1 MPVPRPRLLTGE
13 SKRRRSA
20 GSEGRAQHL
29 PRGGGNRGRLSGES
43 SALREIGLAAS
54 APAEAIEQA
63 ATVFLDARLLSQL
76 DEDHGEDEERWLSLK
91 LDKAA
96 RLLVV
101 SHTYR
106 DVAPRHATIRIISAR
121 RATRPETKTYE
132 ESKP

>member
-1 MPVPRPRLLTGE
+1 V
-13 SKRRRSA
+13 
-20 GSEGRAQHL
+20 
-29 PRGGGNRGRLSGES
+29 
-43 SALREIGLAAS
+43 
-54 APAEAIEQA
+54 AERFEYRFDWDPTKTARNAKDHGVTFEQA

-76 DEDHGEDEERWLSLK
+76 DDEHGEHEERWISVG

-106 DVAPRHATIRIISAR
+106 DVTPRRATIRIISAR
-121 RATRPETKTYE
+121 KATRSEIRTYE

>member
-1 MPVPRPRLLTGE
+1 VAERFEYRFDWDPA
-13 SKRRRSA
+13 K
-20 GSEGRAQHL
+20 
-29 PRGGGNRGRLSGES
+29 
-43 SALREIGLAAS
+43 AS
-54 APAEAIEQA
+54 RNARDHRVTFEQA

-76 DEDHGEDEERWLSLK
+76 DEEHGDEERWLSLG

-106 DVAPRHATIRIISAR
+106 DVTPRRATIRIISAR
-121 RATRPETKTYE
+121 IATRAEAKAYE